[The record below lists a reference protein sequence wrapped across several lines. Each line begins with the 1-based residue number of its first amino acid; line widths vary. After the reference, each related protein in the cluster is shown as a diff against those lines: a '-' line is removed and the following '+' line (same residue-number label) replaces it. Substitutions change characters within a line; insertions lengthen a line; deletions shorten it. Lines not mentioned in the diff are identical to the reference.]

1 MDGGEGIVMTDLKII
16 FYYEMLQKDLTQKQ
30 AESAAENYIS
40 QMVLS
45 GENLLDYFE
54 VKIIEEEKIND

>member
-54 VKIIEEEKIND
+54 VKIIEEEKINE